1 MDADLSMILD
11 KLIVAFK
18 DNGCDPCVMY
28 HHVRGALQQQIERS
42 ETPTLENQLH
52 TPIPIVPQESGAH
65 TDDGVTVNKT
75 CEVNVNDCT
84 AVAISFSAMSNVIL
98 PDNEQVHNMQ
108 SLAKSH
114 QQHLGVEDTQD
125 LMIGCS

>member
-28 HHVRGALQQQIERS
+28 HHVRGALQQPTERS
-42 ETPTLENQLH
+42 ETRILEDQSH
-52 TPIPIVPQESGAH
+52 TPIPTVPQESGAH
-65 TDDGVTVNKT
+65 GNDGVIVNET
-75 CEVNVNDCT
+75 YEVDVNDRT
-84 AVAISFSAMSNVIL
+84 AVANSFSAMSNVIL